1 MHAPPDATAE
11 ALLAMKHIAF
21 GPEPGPESLR
31 LIEGEVPVA
40 GAGELLIAVD
50 HAGVN
55 RPDVQQRAGKYPPP
69 PGASPILGLE
79 VSGTIAA
86 VGVGVTGWRVGESV
100 CALAPG
106 GGYAEFCVVPVGQAL
121 PVPKGFTLEQAA
133 GLCETWFTVWA
144 NLVDIGRV
152 AAGQTVLIHGGSS
165 GIGLAAIELVK
176 LRGARSIVTVGDDEK
191 ARFCREFGAF
201 AAINYRNEDFV
212 ARARELTDGEGVDV
226 VLDMV
231 GGDYVPRN
239 VSVLRRDGR
248 LVLIALQ
255 RGASAE
261 LDLNAVMRKRLTITG
276 STMRPRT
283 IAEKTAIRDALRRE
297 VWPAFEDGRVRVH
310 VHATFPLAQAAEAH
324 RLMESGRHV
333 GKILLRVR

>member
-1 MHAPPDATAE
+1 MHPDAT
-11 ALLAMKHIAF
+11 MKHIAF
-21 GPEPGPESLR
+21 GPAPGAESMR
-31 LIEGEVPVA
+31 LTEGPTPVA
-40 GAGELLIAVD
+40 GPGELLIAVD

-79 VSGTIAA
+79 VSGTVAA
-86 VGVGVTGWRVGESV
+86 VGAGVSGWNVGDPL
-100 CALAPG
+100 CALTPG
-106 GGYAEFCVVPVGQAL
+106 GGYAEYCVAPAGQAL
-121 PVPKGFTLEQAA
+121 PIPKGWTLEQAA

-144 NLVDIGRV
+144 NLVDIGGVRP
-152 AAGQTVLIHGGSS
+152 GQMVLVHGGSS

-176 LRGARSIVTVGDDEK
+176 LRGAQCIVTVGDDEK

-201 AAINYRNEDFV
+201 AAINYRSEDFV
-212 ARARELTDGEGVDV
+212 ARVRELTKGDGVDV

-231 GGDYVPRN
+231 GGDYVPRDL
-239 VSVLRRDGR
+239 SLLRRDGR

-255 RGASAE
+255 RGSTAE
-261 LDLNAVMRKRLTITG
+261 VDFNAVMRNRLLITG

-297 VWPAFEDGRVRVH
+297 VWPQCEAGQVRVH

-324 RLMESGRHV
+324 RLMESGRHI
-333 GKILLRVR
+333 GKILLRVRG

>member
-1 MHAPPDATAE
+1 
-11 ALLAMKHIAF
+11 MKHIAF
-21 GPEPGPESLR
+21 GPAPGPESMR
-31 LIEGEVPVA
+31 LVEGDAPVA
-40 GAGELLIAVD
+40 GAGELLIAVE

-55 RPDVQQRAGKYPPP
+55 RPDVLQRAGKYPPP

-79 VSGTIAA
+79 VSGTVAA
-86 VGVGVTGWRVGESV
+86 LGAGVTDWKVGDAV
-100 CALAPG
+100 CALTPG
-106 GGYAEFCVVPVGQAL
+106 GGYAEYCVAPAGQAL
-121 PVPKGFTLEQAA
+121 PVPRGLTVEQAA
-133 GLCETWFTVWA
+133 GLCETGFTVWA

-165 GIGLAAIELVK
+165 GIGLAAIDLVK

-191 ARFCREFGAF
+191 ARFCLGFGAF

-212 ARARELTDGEGVDV
+212 ARVRELTNGEGVDV

-239 VSVLRRDGR
+239 VSVLKRDGR

-255 RGASAE
+255 RGTSAE
-261 LDLNAVMRKRLTITG
+261 LDLNAVMRNRLTITG

-283 IAEKTAIRDALRRE
+283 VAEKTAIRDALRRE
-297 VWPAFEDGRVRVH
+297 VWPAYEDGRARVH
-310 VHATFPLAQAAEAH
+310 VHATFPLAEAPEAH

-333 GKILLRVR
+333 GKILLRVRS

>member
-1 MHAPPDATAE
+1 MQ
-11 ALLAMKHIAF
+11 HITF
-21 GPEPGPESLR
+21 GPDPGADSMR
-31 LIEGEVPVA
+31 IVEGPVPA
-40 GAGELLIAVD
+40 PGAGELLIAVD

-79 VSGTIAA
+79 VAGTVAA
-86 VGVGVTGWRVGESV
+86 VGAGVEGWRVGDAV
-100 CALAPG
+100 CALTPG
-106 GGYAEFCVVPVGQAL
+106 GGYAQFCTTPAGQAL
-121 PVPKGFTLEQAA
+121 PVPKGLTLEQAA

-144 NLVDIGRV
+144 NLVDIGGLH
-152 AAGQTVLIHGGSS
+152 AGQRVLVHGGSS
-165 GIGLAAIELVK
+165 GIGLAAIELIR
-176 LRGARSIVTVGDDEK
+176 LRGAECIVTVGDDEK
-191 ARFCREFGAF
+191 ARFCREFGAS

-212 ARARELTDGEGVDV
+212 ARVRELTGGEGVDI

-231 GGDYVPRN
+231 AGDYVPRN
-239 VSVLRRDGR
+239 LSVLRRDGK

-255 RGASAE
+255 RGSRAE
-261 LDLNAVMRKRLTITG
+261 VDLNAVMRNRLTITG

-283 IAEKTAIRDALRRE
+283 VAEKTAIRDALRRE
-297 VWPAFEDGRVRVH
+297 VWPAIEQGRVRVH

-324 RLMESGRHV
+324 RLMESSRHI

>member
-1 MHAPPDATAE
+1 
-11 ALLAMKHIAF
+11 MKHIAF
-21 GPEPGPESLR
+21 GPDPSADSMRLTEGPA
-31 LIEGEVPVA
+31 PVA

-55 RPDVQQRAGKYPPP
+55 RPDLLQRAGKYPPP

-79 VSGTIAA
+79 VSGKVAA
-86 VGVGVTGWRVGESV
+86 VGAGVSGWNVGDAL
-100 CALAPG
+100 CALTPG
-106 GGYAEFCVVPVGQAL
+106 GGYAEYCVAPAGQAL
-121 PVPKGFTLEQAA
+121 PVPKGWTLEQAA

-144 NLVDIGRV
+144 NLVEIGRV
-152 AAGQTVLIHGGSS
+152 GPNQTVLVHGGSS

-176 LRGARSIVTVGDDEK
+176 LRGAQCIVTVGDEEK
-191 ARFCREFGAF
+191 ARFCREFGAI

-212 ARARELTDGEGVDV
+212 ARVRELTSGAGVDV

-239 VSVLRRDGR
+239 ISVLRRDGR

-255 RGASAE
+255 RGSTAE
-261 LDLNAVMRKRLTITG
+261 VDLNAVMRNRLVITG

-283 IAEKTAIRDALRRE
+283 TPEKTAIRDALRRE
-297 VWPAFEDGRVRVH
+297 VWPACEAGRVRVH
-310 VHATFPLAQAAEAH
+310 VHATLPLSQAAEAH
-324 RLMESGRHV
+324 RLMESGRHI
-333 GKILLRVR
+333 GKILLRVRD